1 MKLPQLRVM
10 AVSAA
15 SLAII
20 TGMATSAASASAAT
34 TSSRSAA
41 VTQAAKPAAAQGTVS
56 APVTGTFT
64 NAAGQGTFTG
74 AFTPKSFHV
83 VNGALQATGLLTG
96 TMTDANGSQLGTVS
110 KTVTETVQ
118 TPAAS
123 TAAATSAAAPAAV
136 SCSILNLV
144 LGPLNLNLLGL
155 QVNLNQVILVI
166 TAIPGAGALL
176 GNLLCAVTNLLN
188 GAGTL
193 TQIAALLNQILGL
206 L

>member
-1 MKLPQLRVM
+1 MKLPQLRVV

-34 TSSRSAA
+34 STHSARA
-41 VTQAAKPAAAQGTVS
+41 AATQAAAAKGTVS

-74 AFTPKSFHV
+74 TFTPRSFKA
-83 VNGALQATGLLTG
+83 VNGALQATGLLKG
-96 TMTDANGSQLGTVS
+96 TLTDANGAQLGTVS

-118 TPAAS
+118 SPAAR